1 MNFHDSQEKTE
12 SPTLFKIQQAQ
23 QKGFKNYS
31 YELHVFLIFLL
42 GITILYVYKKKIL
55 SFFLR
60 MMSYHFIFNHSIIY
74 NNNYISIILLHELH
88 NVFFFLCIFFILSF
102 FLIIS
107 VVFCLNGFCLYFIP
121 LHFNWSKISIIHGIN
136 NIFSYN
142 NFIEFIQLLIKILIY
157 FLILFTYV
165 FYYIHKIKYFF
176 VFSPFVTFK
185 FIFHMITLFV
195 FFLCIGFIPYIIL
208 NIVWKNFI
216 YYKDLR
222 MSIQEI
228 KDEYKFMEGN
238 FIMHKKSYYEN
249 KCISKKNNIKNTY
262 LANKVN
268 KNKFSNIQNKL
279 K

>member
-1 MNFHDSQEKTE
+1 MNFYDSQEKTE

-42 GITILYVYKKKIL
+42 GVTILYIYKKKIL

-88 NVFFFLCIFFILSF
+88 KVFFFLCIFFMLAL

-107 VVFCLNGFCLYFIP
+107 VIFCLNGFYLYFIP
-121 LHFNWSKISIIHGIN
+121 LHLHWSKINIINGIN

-142 NFIEFIQLLIKILIY
+142 SFIESIQMFIKILIF
-157 FLILFTYV
+157 FLILCIYS
-165 FYYIHKIKYFF
+165 FYYVYKIKYFF
-176 VFSPFVTFK
+176 TFSPMLTFK
-185 FIFHMITLFV
+185 FTFHMMMLFI
-195 FFLCIGFIPYIIL
+195 FLLCIGFIPCIIL
-208 NIVWKNFI
+208 NIIWKNFI
-216 YYKDLR
+216 YYKNLR

-238 FIMHKKSYYEN
+238 FTMQKKSYYEN
-249 KCISKKNNIKNTY
+249 KFIYKKKNIKKTY
-262 LANKVN
+262 LANKINTN
-268 KNKFSNIQNKL
+268 KYCNIQNKF